1 MLEKIKAIREAVEK
15 KLDARY
21 NANMEILNVLEKFL
35 TKHKDIRF
43 GQALSIL
50 GLDVDR
56 FNEESVDTL
65 AEVNMYIEM
74 LEAGE
79 KALKNKE

>member
-1 MLEKIKAIREAVEK
+1 MFLVC
-15 KLDARY
+15 Y

-35 TKHKDIRF
+35 TEHKDIRF

-50 GLDVDR
+50 GLDTDR

-79 KALKNKE
+79 KVLNKE